1 MKNRFCFLFSLFIL
15 LISTISF
22 GQSPYELNWKKEA
35 PYIGAGLGTLGLG
48 AYLRTLPPVFTPD
61 ELMTLDKN
69 DINPLDRPATGN
81 FSRGADHASDVPF
94 YGSHALPF
102 LFLTG
107 KKTKPH
113 FGQIMAMYGEAATI
127 NLGATVIMKSLFRR
141 PRPFVFNPEVLMEEK
156 LTRNAKTSFVSG
168 HTSLTAVNC
177 FFVAKVYADF
187 YPDSKWKPVVWGAA
201 ATIPA
206 AAGYLRI
213 AAGKHYPT
221 DVLAGYAMGAAIGIL
236 VPHFHKSKALK
247 NNGLTI
253 DAGYDRVHLTWRFNQ
268 KRKYR

>member
-1 MKNRFCFLFSLFIL
+1 MMKQPIFVLAMIWLFI
-15 LISTISF
+15 SPSF
-22 GQSPYELNWKKEA
+22 GQSPYEVNWKKEA

-69 DINPLDRPATGN
+69 DINGIDRPTTGN
-81 FSRGADHASDVPF
+81 FSTRADHASDIPF
-94 YGSHALPF
+94 YGSHIMPF

-107 KKTKPH
+107 KKTRPH

-127 NLGATVIMKSLFRR
+127 NLGVTVIMKSLFKR
-141 PRPFVFNPEVLMEEK
+141 PRPFVFNPDVLEETK

-177 FFVAKVYADF
+177 FFAAKVYSDF
-187 YPDSKWKPVVWGAA
+187 YPDSKWKPVVWGGAV
-201 ATIPA
+201 TIPA
-206 AAGYLRI
+206 VAGYLRI

-221 DVLAGYAMGAAIGIL
+221 DVLGGYILGAGIGIL
-236 VPHFHKSKALK
+236 VPHFHKNKALK
-247 NNGLTI
+247 NNGLSI
-253 DAGYDRVHLTWRFNQ
+253 NAGYDRVHLTWNFNQ
-268 KRKYR
+268 KPKYQ